1 MVQDILQAG
10 GGDEADVSGA
20 WRGPASFW
28 LEFLALLVQV
38 DFLLPK
44 VEGPPPALKN
54 EKKKK
59 MVLTSSGS
67 L

>member
-20 WRGPASFW
+20 WRGPACFW

-44 VEGPPPALKN
+44 VEGPPPALK
-54 EKKKK
+54 KKWY
-59 MVLTSSGS
+59 
-67 L
+67 